1 MLLTF
6 SVILQANFA
15 DKSEDIVVEM
25 LIPKIRCI
33 LASLVPSEKQNAQRF
48 LFILICFWLI
58 WHPKCNRGM
67 KIVIQGRQT
76 HKFLCVF
83 NIKTECSAVQILKCW
98 CKKVA
103 RKRPAR
109 VTRVKMAKVSLIKS
123 TQQAAVCQGEV
134 LLMWRSVTVRG
145 DSSQAVNLE
154 LWSGMLF
161 MSELASSSSYERPL
175 KEDGMLTKSLCTTVS
190 PLCSLTVPGWAHS
203 ELCSFGLVVIIV
215 PPFCLNVPPIS
226 YHVFPTPVILFL
238 LFLQSMCVFPFFEIH
253 LVNLE
258 FFMQTNN
265 CSLKRLKFWTSRG
278 AKKSFLKTTPL

>member
-1 MLLTF
+1 
-6 SVILQANFA
+6 
-15 DKSEDIVVEM
+15 
-25 LIPKIRCI
+25 
-33 LASLVPSEKQNAQRF
+33 
-48 LFILICFWLI
+48 
-58 WHPKCNRGM
+58 
-67 KIVIQGRQT
+67 
-76 HKFLCVF
+76 
-83 NIKTECSAVQILKCW
+83 
-98 CKKVA
+98 
-103 RKRPAR
+103 
-109 VTRVKMAKVSLIKS
+109 MAKVSLIKS

-190 PLCSLTVPGWAHS
+190 PLCSLTVPGWARS

-215 PPFCLNVPPIS
+215 PPFCQNVPPIS
-226 YHVFPTPVILFL
+226 YQVFSTPVILLL
-238 LFLQSMCVFPFFEIH
+238 LFIQSMCVSPFFFKIH

-258 FFMQTNN
+258 FFMQIIN

-278 AKKSFLKTTPL
+278 AKKILFEDHAFVIYSLQSPPSL